1 MLIVQNIF
9 VLDVIKFGDKKVN
22 YLVQKN
28 GKKHRPGMLR
38 AGELERKMIKVFNFL
53 QDL

>member
-28 GKKHRPGMLR
+28 GKNTVQECSVPENWREK
-38 AGELERKMIKVFNFL
+38 
-53 QDL
+53 